1 PVLIDIPKGITIE
14 APNPTT
20 LDVKGIDRQLV
31 GEFCAPIRATRQPE
45 PYKGKTIRFAGE
57 QIRRKAGKSMGT
69 GKGGATTMDHNS
81 ELKRSRA
88 RKARSVYRGI
98 HRNPD
103 RPRLCVFRSNR
114 YIFAQVIDDTR
125 GHTVAA
131 ASSIE
136 KELNSP
142 AEGGKGKVGIATR
155 VGLAIAERAKKAGVE
170 KVVFDRRHYRYHGRV
185 KALADGARKGGL
197 SF

>member
-1 PVLIDIPKGITIE
+1 
-14 APNPTT
+14 
-20 LDVKGIDRQLV
+20 
-31 GEFCAPIRATRQPE
+31 
-45 PYKGKTIRFAGE
+45 
-57 QIRRKAGKSMGT
+57 
-69 GKGGATTMDHNS
+69 MDHNR
-81 ELKRSRA
+81 ELKRNRA
-88 RKARSVYRGI
+88 RKARSVYRAL
-98 HRNPD
+98 HRNSD

-114 YIFAQVIDDTR
+114 YIFAQVIDDAR

-136 KELNSP
+136 KELNSA
-142 AEGGKGKVGIATR
+142 AEGGQGKVGIATR

-170 KVVFDRRHYRYHGRV
+170 KVVFDRRHYRYHGRI

>member
-1 PVLIDIPKGITIE
+1 
-14 APNPTT
+14 
-20 LDVKGIDRQLV
+20 
-31 GEFCAPIRATRQPE
+31 
-45 PYKGKTIRFAGE
+45 
-57 QIRRKAGKSMGT
+57 
-69 GKGGATTMDHNS
+69 MDHNR
-81 ELKRSRA
+81 ELRRNRA

-98 HRNPD
+98 HRNSD
-103 RPRLCVFRSNR
+103 RPRLCVFRSNK

-142 AEGGKGKVGIATR
+142 VEGGKGKVGVATK

-170 KVVFDRRHYRYHGRV
+170 KVVFDRRHYRYHGRI